1 MSSLFA
7 ALRADGALDPQTWI
21 VADARIDE
29 RETPGVP
36 DTELILQAFMK
47 WGDRCVAHLLGD
59 FAFAIWNGR
68 ARRLFCARDHLGVKP
83 LYYVDRHPWL
93 LISSDVDTLRR
104 HPAVSEALDDFA
116 VADFLLFGH
125 KTDPAATTFRDV
137 RRVPPAHVLTW
148 SPDEGSRVRR
158 YWELPVEEPV
168 YRKEAEYLAELRA
181 LLDRAVADRLRGG
194 RAGVFFSGG
203 LDSAAVAVTARRQA
217 ASRDAVRAFCFV
229 HESLLGDEERT
240 YAAATAA
247 HLDIRCDFYEAGA
260 SGWDAVG
267 DVLTPEPLVQSID
280 PAAQSRCLTD
290 AAVHSPIAFTGEGA
304 DNALFYEWASYLRYL
319 WHAGRL
325 GRLTADFALFLRHER
340 RLPFSSL
347 TRARLADEESPSAIP
362 PWIPHEL
369 VARLRLEDRWRFVMR
384 PAISSHPA
392 RPAAWFSLHLPLWQ
406 DMIDSWHPSYTGV
419 ALDVR
424 HPFLDLRLLRF
435 LLSVPVIP
443 WCREKHVLR
452 LAFHDDLPSAVRSR
466 RKTPLAASPERA
478 KIARDGLPPLMD
490 SPRLG
495 EYASLSRVTARA
507 AEHPASAEAAA
518 RLSIFSRWL
527 GRLDS
532 SGARAA
538 RR

>member
-29 RETPGVP
+29 RDTPGVP

-47 WGDRCVAHLLGD
+47 WGDRCVDHLLGD

-125 KTDPAATTFRDV
+125 KTDPAATTFRDI

-168 YRKEAEYLAELRA
+168 YRNEAEYLAELRA

-229 HESLLGDEERT
+229 HESLLGD
-240 YAAATAA
+240 
-247 HLDIRCDFYEAGA
+247 
-260 SGWDAVG
+260 
-267 DVLTPEPLVQSID
+267 
-280 PAAQSRCLTD
+280 
-290 AAVHSPIAFTGEGA
+290 
-304 DNALFYEWASYLRYL
+304 
-319 WHAGRL
+319 
-325 GRLTADFALFLRHER
+325 
-340 RLPFSSL
+340 
-347 TRARLADEESPSAIP
+347 
-362 PWIPHEL
+362 
-369 VARLRLEDRWRFVMR
+369 
-384 PAISSHPA
+384 
-392 RPAAWFSLHLPLWQ
+392 
-406 DMIDSWHPSYTGV
+406 
-419 ALDVR
+419 
-424 HPFLDLRLLRF
+424 
-435 LLSVPVIP
+435 
-443 WCREKHVLR
+443 
-452 LAFHDDLPSAVRSR
+452 
-466 RKTPLAASPERA
+466 
-478 KIARDGLPPLMD
+478 
-490 SPRLG
+490 
-495 EYASLSRVTARA
+495 
-507 AEHPASAEAAA
+507 
-518 RLSIFSRWL
+518 
-527 GRLDS
+527 
-532 SGARAA
+532 
-538 RR
+538 